1 MSYQGIGKYLGYGLV
16 TLGVLW
22 LIASMYFFVTT
33 TEERGLGEIVKIL
46 VLATLLIWPGKA
58 MITISNKEIITE
70 GNKASIFWTSTILL
84 SIIIYFILALTV
96 LGEYTIEQTNGGAY
110 MVLNMVLNAV
120 ITLIICYAV
129 VKIVKANNNS

>member
-22 LIASMYFFVTT
+22 LIASAYFFVTT

-46 VLATLLIWPGKA
+46 VLTTLLIWPGKA
-58 MITISNKEIITE
+58 IITISNKEIITE
-70 GNKASIFWTSTILL
+70 GDKASIFWTSTILL

>member
-1 MSYQGIGKYLGYGLV
+1 MV

-22 LIASMYFFVTT
+22 LIASAYFFVTT

-46 VLATLLIWPGKA
+46 VLTTLLIWPGKA
-58 MITISNKEIITE
+58 IITISNKEIITE
-70 GNKASIFWTSTILL
+70 GDKASIFWTSTILL